1 MKDFYTLVDY
11 DGFPVKMYVEK
22 NLLHVKKVSINN
34 CDEYTRIESAENGV
48 RILHEHL
55 NKNELLIMSGKHP
68 FRVGRVVTIRHL
80 IEV

>member
-11 DGFPVKMYVEK
+11 DGFPVKMYAEK
-22 NLLHVKKVSINN
+22 GLLHVKKVALNH
-34 CDEYTRIESAENGV
+34 CDEYTRIETAENGV

-68 FRVGRVVTIRHL
+68 FKVAKVVTVRHL